1 MIFLDSKGSKMQ
13 NIEIIILKY
22 FLSIQENEIYLN
34 LRVLKVVV
42 KFGFLIDE
50 FLSYWSH
57 LFLRTLKQR

>member
-50 FLSYWSH
+50 FLSY
-57 LFLRTLKQR
+57 